1 MSFNPMLMTE
11 LLADEHRRELEVA
24 ADRRRQRVTGL
35 APRSRSL
42 LARLRHRDAT

>member
-24 ADRRRQRVTGL
+24 AYRRRRVTAL

-42 LARLRHRDAT
+42 LARLRHRDAA